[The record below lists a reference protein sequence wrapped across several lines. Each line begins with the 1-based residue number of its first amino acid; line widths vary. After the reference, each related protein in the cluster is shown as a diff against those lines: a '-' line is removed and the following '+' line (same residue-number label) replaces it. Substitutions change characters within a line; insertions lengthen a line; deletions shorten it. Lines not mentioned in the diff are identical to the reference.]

1 MIARY
6 HEWDHRTFRYSSK
19 SFHKFAKLLLG
30 RFHREIRV
38 LWYIMYSDVLSA
50 ALVRKVSLPRYT
62 KWVSRYCISGESS
75 CERFHRC
82 TCMFICMYRDM
93 HIWCVKPGLQLL
105 WFFVSFVV
113 RIIWHTE
120 QMKKSMILIV
130 LTRSFSFIFFNLV
143 TNTLP

>member
-6 HEWDHRTFRYSSK
+6 HEWDHRTFCYSSK
-19 SFHKFAKLLLG
+19 SFHKFAKLLLD
-30 RFHREIRV
+30 RFYREIRV
-38 LWYIMYSDVLSA
+38 SWYIIYSDVLSA

-82 TCMFICMYRDM
+82 TCIFICTYRDT
-93 HIWCVKPGLQLL
+93 HIWCVKPGLQL

-120 QMKKSMILIV
+120 QTKKSMILIV
-130 LTRSFSFIFFNLV
+130 VTRTFSFIFFNLV